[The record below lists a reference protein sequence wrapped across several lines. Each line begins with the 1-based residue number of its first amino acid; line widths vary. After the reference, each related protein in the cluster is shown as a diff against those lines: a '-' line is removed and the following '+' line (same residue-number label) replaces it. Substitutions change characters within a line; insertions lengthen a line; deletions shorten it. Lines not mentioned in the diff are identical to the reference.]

1 MPIYAYACND
11 CGFTKDVL
19 QKMSDPKLTQCLQCG
34 KDTFEKQ
41 VTAAGFQLKGG
52 GWYETDFKNGG
63 SGSGSTKSKSAEQAS
78 EKADAKKADASKE
91 TKKETKNGSADKVAS
106 KADSLA
112 SGTSTNANTTTNA
125 GAA

>member
-19 QKMSDPKLTQCLQCG
+19 QKMSDPKLTQCLECG

-63 SGSGSTKSKSAEQAS
+63 SGSGNAKSKSTEQTS
-78 EKADAKKADASKE
+78 EKADAKKADVSKE
-91 TKKETKNGSADKVAS
+91 TKKETQNSSADKAAS
-106 KADSLA
+106 KAGSTA
-112 SGTSTNANTTTNA
+112 SGANANTTTNA